1 MWIFLYVFWKSQGMG
16 TLKPILHRAIQSVIE
31 LEGIAIQLIL
41 YLQEK
46 NNVI

>member
-1 MWIFLYVFWKSQGMG
+1 MFFETPKEWVIE
-16 TLKPILHRAIQSVIE
+16 KPILHRAIQSVIE